1 MNIKIKSSWDEV
13 TLNEFI
19 QLTQII
25 QSNIPED
32 YQLSNIVSVLTG
44 KSLQE
49 IESLPLSIYKK
60 LTSKLD
66 FLNETPQRKET
77 HSDSYII
84 NGITYELKAD
94 LSNLTTAQY
103 IDYMNYSKEDPI
115 DPTKILSCFLVPTG
129 HNYND
134 SYNIEKTIENL
145 GDINILDYLSV
156 NFYLRLQCTAFTLI
170 LVDYLKQTLKTMK
183 MNKKQKKQI
192 LEQIKTLS
200 QGMASFL

>member
-1 MNIKIKSSWDEV
+1 MKIKSSWSEV

-25 QSNIPED
+25 QSDIPED

-49 IESLPLSIYKK
+49 IESLPLSEYKK

-77 HSDSYII
+77 HSDHYEI
-84 NGITYELKAD
+84 NGVTYDLKAD

-103 IDYMNYSKEDPI
+103 IDYLNYSKEDPI
-115 DPTKILSCFLVPTG
+115 DQTKILSCFLVPTN
-129 HNYND
+129 HSYND
-134 SYNIEKTIENL
+134 GYSIEKTISEL
-145 GDINILDYLSV
+145 GNINILDYLTI
-156 NFYLRLQCTAFTLI
+156 NFYLRLQSVAFTLI
-170 LVDYLKQTLKTMK
+170 LIDYLKNQLKTVK
-183 MNKKQKKQI
+183 MTKKQRKQI
-192 LEQIKTLS
+192 LEQIKVLQDS
-200 QGMASFL
+200 MGCFL

>member
-1 MNIKIKSSWDEV
+1 MEIHIKSSWNEV

-25 QSNIPED
+25 QSEIPED

-44 KSLQE
+44 KTLNE
-49 IESLPLSIYKK
+49 IESLPLSEYKK
-60 LTSKLD
+60 LASQLD

-77 HSDSYII
+77 HSDHYEI
-84 NGITYELKAD
+84 NGVTYDLKAD

-115 DPTKILSCFLVPTG
+115 DQTKILSCFLVPTN
-129 HNYND
+129 HSYND
-134 SYNIEKTIENL
+134 GYSIEKTIVNL
-145 GDINILDYLSV
+145 GEINILDYLTI

-170 LVDYLKQTLKTMK
+170 LVDFLKQTLKTVK
-183 MNKKQKKQI
+183 MTKKQRKQI

-200 QGMASFL
+200 QSMSCFL